1 MRLADLVTALAPLQM
16 SGSLEREITGI
27 QYDSRLVQPGN
38 LFVAISGFILDGH
51 DYLAEAATR
60 GAAAAIVAN
69 EVSVPKQLT
78 SIRVA
83 DSRRALG
90 TVAAMYLGNPSKKL
104 RVIGVTGTNGK
115 TTTTFLVDSLLKMA
129 GLITG
134 IIGTVYIR
142 IGNTELAS
150 TRTTPES
157 LDLQLLLAKIVE
169 AQGSHSIL
177 EVSSHAI
184 ALNRLAGCEVDVA
197 VFTNL
202 TQDHLD
208 LHGDMQNYLNT
219 KAKLFADL
227 ASGDK
232 PGKLAVIN
240 VDDPASALL
249 LSVCNAPVI
258 TYGIK
263 QPANLQATD
272 IIVTSKGTEFS
283 VVWNTQRLGRTSVP
297 TPGFFSAYNALAAIA
312 VALAEGVPW
321 PIICAGL
328 PQSQPIP
335 GRFQPVHAGQLFDII
350 VDYAHTPDGLENI
363 LETARGFTKG
373 HVIVVFG
380 CGGDRDRG
388 KRAEMGRIASQLA
401 DIVIVTTDNPRSE
414 PPLAIVNDILFGVM
428 GEADVQIEL
437 DRARAIQWA
446 VRLARPGDT
455 VLIAGK
461 GHETY
466 QIFADRV
473 IHFDDREVAEQAVTV
488 EVCKHEDMEH
498 RRHS

>member
-157 LDLQLLLAKIVE
+157 Q
-169 AQGSHSIL
+169 
-177 EVSSHAI
+177 
-184 ALNRLAGCEVDVA
+184 
-197 VFTNL
+197 
-202 TQDHLD
+202 
-208 LHGDMQNYLNT
+208 
-219 KAKLFADL
+219 
-227 ASGDK
+227 
-232 PGKLAVIN
+232 
-240 VDDPASALL
+240 
-249 LSVCNAPVI
+249 
-258 TYGIK
+258 
-263 QPANLQATD
+263 
-272 IIVTSKGTEFS
+272 
-283 VVWNTQRLGRTSVP
+283 
-297 TPGFFSAYNALAAIA
+297 
-312 VALAEGVPW
+312 
-321 PIICAGL
+321 
-328 PQSQPIP
+328 
-335 GRFQPVHAGQLFDII
+335 
-350 VDYAHTPDGLENI
+350 
-363 LETARGFTKG
+363 
-373 HVIVVFG
+373 
-380 CGGDRDRG
+380 
-388 KRAEMGRIASQLA
+388 
-401 DIVIVTTDNPRSE
+401 
-414 PPLAIVNDILFGVM
+414 
-428 GEADVQIEL
+428 
-437 DRARAIQWA
+437 
-446 VRLARPGDT
+446 
-455 VLIAGK
+455 
-461 GHETY
+461 
-466 QIFADRV
+466 
-473 IHFDDREVAEQAVTV
+473 
-488 EVCKHEDMEH
+488 
-498 RRHS
+498 